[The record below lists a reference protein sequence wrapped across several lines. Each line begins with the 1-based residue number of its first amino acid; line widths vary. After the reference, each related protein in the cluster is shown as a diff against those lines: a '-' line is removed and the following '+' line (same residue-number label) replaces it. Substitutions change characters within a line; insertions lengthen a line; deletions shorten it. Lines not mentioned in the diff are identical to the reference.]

1 VNVSSFGSAQ
11 SPAPSSYPGERLKL
25 PRTGP
30 GSVVRPG
37 RRIVAILL
45 DWWLASL
52 IASLIVRGA
61 PEGASDAM
69 FMSASVSRS
78 FATWGIFVL
87 LQILAIAIIGGSIGH
102 RLLGCYVAPLR
113 GGWVGFWRPV
123 VRSIL
128 LALVLPAIVWDS
140 DQRGFHDKV
149 AGTVLL
155 RTK

>member
-1 VNVSSFGSAQ
+1 
-11 SPAPSSYPGERLKL
+11 
-25 PRTGP
+25 
-30 GSVVRPG
+30 
-37 RRIVAILL
+37 VAILL
-45 DWWLASL
+45 DWWLAAL
-52 IASLIVRGA
+52 IASFIVRGA